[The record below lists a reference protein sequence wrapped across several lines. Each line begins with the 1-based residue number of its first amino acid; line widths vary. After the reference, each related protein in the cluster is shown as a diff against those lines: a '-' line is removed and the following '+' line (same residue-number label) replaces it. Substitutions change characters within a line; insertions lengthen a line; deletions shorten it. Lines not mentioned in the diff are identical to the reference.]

1 MTEAPR
7 NSASEN
13 TKFKPGNPH
22 RFAPGNPGRP
32 KGARCR
38 ATLLAEKL
46 MSADTKAIVQA
57 VITAARAGDMVA
69 CKIVLDRI
77 APIRKGRP
85 IRFDLPETRNAE
97 DVAAAMA
104 QVVNAMA
111 DGELTPDEAQ
121 MVASVLE
128 VRRKAIETLE
138 LENRL
143 RVLEARTN
151 VDKV

>member
-1 MTEAPR
+1 MTETPR

-85 IRFDLPETRNAE
+85 IRFDLPETRSAE